1 LRWQGLEIQKIV
13 KPQKLNRMTKDENL
27 QVNHAIAKPV
37 LAAVVSMLV
46 TQDDFWKDVCNK
58 VVGDALFEQ
67 KSITDT
73 VEYLKSKY
81 KIELLSV
88 NGG

>member
-1 LRWQGLEIQKIV
+1 MKAGTDAATV
-13 KPQKLNRMTKDENL
+13 TDV
-27 QVNHAIAKPV
+27 QVNHVSQNIAKPA

-67 KSITDT
+67 KCITDT

-81 KIELLSV
+81 KIELLSG

>member
-1 LRWQGLEIQKIV
+1 MKNDR
-13 KPQKLNRMTKDENL
+13 PA
-27 QVNHAIAKPV
+27 AIEANPV

-67 KSITDT
+67 KSIVDT
-73 VEYLKSKY
+73 VEYLKLKY

-88 NGG
+88 NGS

>member
-1 LRWQGLEIQKIV
+1 MNTNVEGQSV
-13 KPQKLNRMTKDENL
+13 SPND
-27 QVNHAIAKPV
+27 AKPV
-37 LAAVVSMLV
+37 LAALVSMLV
-46 TQDDFWKDVCNK
+46 TQDDYWKDVCNK

-73 VEYLKSKY
+73 VECLKSKY